1 MERALEILEGYLFID
16 DRPPAEA
23 ETEDQVA
30 AALRDTIATLDE
42 LAAILAARPKEAAV
56 G

>member
-1 MERALEILEGYLFID
+1 
-16 DRPPAEA
+16 
-23 ETEDQVA
+23 VA